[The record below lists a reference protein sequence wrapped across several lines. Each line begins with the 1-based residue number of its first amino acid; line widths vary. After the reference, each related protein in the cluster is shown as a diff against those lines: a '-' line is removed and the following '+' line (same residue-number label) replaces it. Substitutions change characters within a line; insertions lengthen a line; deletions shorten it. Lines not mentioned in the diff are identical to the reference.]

1 MNDLVL
7 RKLRE
12 WKASPLLFVKECIRA
27 NPSDQQAE
35 VLYSFAKP
43 GTSQKTSIRS
53 GHGIGKDALAS
64 WIILWFQTTRL
75 TANAVTQT
83 PLYPKVVCTAP
94 TAHQLADILWS
105 ELSKWLRQSLIAD
118 EFVIQKDKMFHKD
131 SPKEWW
137 VRAVAVSARATKEEQ
152 AEAFAGFHGDHLL
165 ILVDEASGM
174 PDPIFI
180 TAEGA
185 LTQEDNHLLL
195 IGNMTKNTG
204 YFYDSHFHPVINK
217 MFNKFHFDSRKSSN
231 VRPSYIDYMKS
242 KYGEDSNIFRIRVAG
257 EPPLEDEKTFIPIH
271 TAIQCIGQDIV
282 TPENEPLYLGLDVAR
297 YGDDVSIN
305 LPRKGN
311 LIFPWEE
318 YRSMNVITLASHAQR
333 TYVDLDAV
341 GMAVDEIGVGAG
353 VIDWLLKH
361 NLPGLFGVNVANSS
375 SNLSEYHRL
384 RDELWWRVREK
395 CAKGS
400 YSFPDVI
407 RPGSEISLG
416 NELANELATPTY
428 DFNAH
433 GGFVIE
439 SKKDMKARGKASPN
453 IADALCLSEYFS
465 NVAAK
470 IWAPR
475 RKKKSH
481 KLWRGF
487 SRGQSQG
494 IRPSSQ
500 TWMTN

>member
-1 MNDLVL
+1 MNDIVL

-12 WKASPLLFVKECIRA
+12 WRASPLLFVKECIRA
-27 NPSDQQAE
+27 NPTDQQAE
-35 VLYSFAKP
+35 FLYNFTKE
-43 GTSQKTSIRS
+43 GTSHKTSIRS
-53 GHGIGKDALAS
+53 GHGVGKDACAS

-75 TANAVTQT
+75 SSNPVTAT

-105 ELSKWLRQSLIAD
+105 ELSKWLRQSLVAD

-137 VRAVAVSARATKEEQ
+137 VRAVAISARASKEEQ

-195 IGNMTKNTG
+195 IGNMTKNAG
-204 YFYDSHFHPVINK
+204 YFYDSQFHPVISK
-217 MFNKFHFDSRKSSN
+217 MFNKYHWDSRKSSN
-231 VRPSYIDYMKS
+231 VKSSYVDYMKS
-242 KYGEDSNIFRIRVAG
+242 KYGELSNVFRIRVAG
-257 EPPLEDEKTFIPIH
+257 DPPLEDEKTFIPIH
-271 TAIQCIGQDIV
+271 TAIQCIGNDIAV
-282 TPENEPLYLGLDVAR
+282 PENEPLYLGGDVAR
-297 YGDDVSIN
+297 YGDDCSIG
-305 LPRKGN
+305 LPRRGN
-311 LIFPWEE
+311 LVLPWDE
-318 YRSMNVITLASHAQR
+318 YHSMNVITLAGHFQQS
-333 TYVDLDAV
+333 YVDNDAV
-341 GMAVDEIGVGAG
+341 GMAIDEIGVGAG
-353 VIDWLLKH
+353 VVDWLLKR
-361 NLPGLFGVNVANSS
+361 NLPGIFGVNVANSS
-375 SNLSEYHRL
+375 SDLAQYNRL

-400 YSFPDVI
+400 YSFPDI
-407 RPGSEISLG
+407 MRPGSEVSLG

-433 GGFVIE
+433 GGFIIE
-439 SKKDMKARGKASPN
+439 SKKDMKSRGKASPN

-465 NVAAK
+465 DVATK
-470 IWAPR
+470 VWAPKR
-475 RKKKSH
+475 FKKKKIRS
-481 KLWRGF
+481 WRGF
-487 SRGQSQG
+487 GG
-494 IRPSSQ
+494 RPAIGNPSHA
-500 TWMTN
+500 WMTN